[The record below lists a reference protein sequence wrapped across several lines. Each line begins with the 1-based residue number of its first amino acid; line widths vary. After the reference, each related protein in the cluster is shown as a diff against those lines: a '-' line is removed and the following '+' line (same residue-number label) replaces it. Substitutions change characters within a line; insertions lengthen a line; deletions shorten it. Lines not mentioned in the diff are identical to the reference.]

1 MGGPILPNFTFQATA
16 DRERRWDSL
25 SRRAEALV
33 FDVPPFVCLAVIVL
47 LMKMRFLLPTL
58 AALAFSA
65 PASAQDLVPDAVPAA
80 SPPPE
85 EAPLID
91 EWEGIVNIDV
101 SVLVPDYREPWNSG
115 QPSGGSGTGF
125 LIGKNRFLTNAHVV
139 SNATKLVIR
148 TTNDPEPHPARV
160 VHVAHDCDLAIIE
173 AENGSHFE
181 NLKPLTFGGIPKLNT
196 EVIAVGY
203 PIGGDRISVTRG
215 VVSRID
221 FRPFSHTQVDSHL
234 AIQVDAAINP
244 GNSGGPVIQSGKVV
258 GVAFQGFSGRVAQ
271 NVGYIIPVPVVERFL
286 KDVED
291 GRYDHYVDLAVSDF
305 AIENSAQRKALG
317 LNGGGIGVMIADV
330 EPAGS
335 AGDILKRGDVLLA
348 MDDNPVFNN
357 GLIRFEGE
365 LMDMNEVVE
374 RKFAGDKLKLSYQR
388 DGKKIE
394 TEVTLKRFDPYVKL
408 GEQYDQRPRYIV
420 YAGLVFQPMDK
431 NLMDSHQIADR
442 AANYMFDNFLT
453 EKLYVERPE
462 PVLLTTI
469 LADEVNTYLTP
480 YAQSVVDEIN
490 GVKIKSL
497 KDVKKALAKKGDKP
511 GFVIIKL
518 LDKGRPLVLKRDFAD
533 AAHPRI
539 MKTYNIP
546 EDAYLGAD

>member
-1 MGGPILPNFTFQATA
+1 
-16 DRERRWDSL
+16 
-25 SRRAEALV
+25 
-33 FDVPPFVCLAVIVL
+33 
-47 LMKMRFLLPTL
+47 MKMRPLLPVL
-58 AALAFSA
+58 AALAYTL
-65 PASAQDLVPDAVPAA
+65 PTIAQDLVPETVPAA

-85 EAPLID
+85 SAPLID
-91 EWEGIVNIDV
+91 EWESIVNIDA
-101 SVLVPDYREPWNSG
+101 SVLMPDYREPWNSG

-139 SNATKLVIR
+139 SNAIKLVIR

-160 VHVAHDCDLAIIE
+160 VFIAHDCDLAIIE
-173 AENGSHFE
+173 AEDGTPFE
-181 NLKPLTFGGIPKLNT
+181 KLKPLSFGGIPKLNT

-221 FRPFSHTQVDSHL
+221 FRPYSHSGVDSHL

-244 GNSGGPVIQSGKVV
+244 GNSGGPVIQEGKVV

-291 GRYDHYVDLAVSDF
+291 GHYDHYVDLAVSDF
-305 AIENSAQRKALG
+305 AIENSAQKKALG
-317 LNGGGIGVMIADV
+317 LNGDGVGVMIADV

-335 AGDILKRGDVLLA
+335 AGGLLKRGDVLLS
-348 MDDNPVFNN
+348 MDDNPVMNN
-357 GLIRFEGE
+357 GLIRFQGE

-374 RKFAGDKLKLSYQR
+374 RKFAGDKLKLAYLR
-388 DGKKIE
+388 DGKKLE
-394 TEVTLKRFDPYVKL
+394 KELTLKRFDPYVRL
-408 GEQYDQRPRYIV
+408 GEQYNQRPRYIV

-431 NLMDSHQIADR
+431 NLMDTYQIGDS

-462 PVLLTTI
+462 PVLLTNI
-469 LADEVNTYLTP
+469 LTDEVNTYITP

-490 GVKIKSL
+490 GVKIRSL
-497 KDVKKALAKKGDKP
+497 KDVKEALAKKGDKP
-511 GFVIIKL
+511 DFVVIKL
-518 LDKGRPLVLKRDFAD
+518 MEKDRPLVLKRDLAET
-533 AAHPRI
+533 AHPRI
-539 MKTYNIP
+539 MQTYNIP
-546 EDAYLGAD
+546 EDAYLGAE

>member
-1 MGGPILPNFTFQATA
+1 MF
-16 DRERRWDSL
+16 SL
-25 SRRAEALV
+25 IVPYFMKIPSVVSALALLI
-33 FDVPPFVCLAVIVL
+33 FSVCL
-47 LMKMRFLLPTL
+47 
-58 AALAFSA
+58 
-65 PASAQDLVPDAVPAA
+65 SAQEPTPVEPGT
-80 SPPPE
+80 
-85 EAPLID
+85 D
-91 EWEGIVNIDV
+91 EWEGIVNIDA
-101 SVLVPDYREPWNSG
+101 SALIPDYREPWNAG

-148 TTNDPEPHPARV
+148 TTNDPEPHPARI
-160 VHVAHDCDLAIIE
+160 VHIAHDCDLAILE
-173 AENGSHFE
+173 AEDGTHFAK
-181 NLKPLTFGGIPKLNT
+181 LKPLVFGGIPKLNT

-203 PIGGDRISVTRG
+203 PIGGDRMSVTRG

-244 GNSGGPVIQSGKVV
+244 GNSGGPVLQNRKVV

-271 NVGYIIPVPVVERFL
+271 NVGYIIPVPVIQRFL

-291 GRYDHYVDLAVSDF
+291 GSYDHYVDLAVSDF

-317 LNGGGIGVMIADV
+317 LNGDGVGVMVADV

-335 AGDILKRGDVLLA
+335 AGDILKRGDVLLS
-348 MDDNPVFNN
+348 MDGNPVLNN

-374 RKFAGDKLKLSYQR
+374 RKFAGDKLQLTYISE
-388 DGKKIE
+388 GKKKE
-394 TEVTLKRFDPYVKL
+394 SEVTLKRFDPYVKL
-408 GEQYDQRPRYIV
+408 GEQYNQRPRYLV

-431 NLMDSHQIADR
+431 NLMDAHQIRDA
-442 AANYMFDNFLT
+442 AANYLFDNYLT

-462 PVLLTTI
+462 PVILTSI
-469 LADEVNTYLTP
+469 LADEVNTYITS

-497 KDVKKALAKKGDKP
+497 KDVKDALAKEDAKQP
-511 GFVIIKL
+511 FVVIKL
-518 LDKGRPLVLKRDFAD
+518 LEKNRPLVLKRAIAQ

-539 MKTYNIP
+539 MQTYNIP
-546 EDAYLGAD
+546 EDAYLGAE

>member
-1 MGGPILPNFTFQATA
+1 
-16 DRERRWDSL
+16 
-25 SRRAEALV
+25 
-33 FDVPPFVCLAVIVL
+33 
-47 LMKMRFLLPTL
+47 MKMRFLLPTL
-58 AALAFSA
+58 AALACTAVS
-65 PASAQDLVPDAVPAA
+65 SGQELVPDAVPAA
-80 SPPPE
+80 SPPPL
-85 EAPLID
+85 EAPLVD

-148 TTNDPEPHPARV
+148 MTNDPEPHPARV

-173 AENGSHFE
+173 AVDGSHFE
-181 NLKPLTFGGIPKLNT
+181 DLKPLTFGGIPKLNT

-271 NVGYIIPVPVVERFL
+271 NVGYIIPVPVVDRFL

-305 AIENSAQRKALG
+305 PIENSAQRKALK
-317 LNGGGIGVMIADV
+317 LNGDGIGVMIADV

-335 AGDILKRGDVLLA
+335 AGDLLKRGDVLLA

-374 RKFAGDKLKLSYQR
+374 RKFAGDKLKLAYLR
-388 DGKKIE
+388 DGKKTE
-394 TEVTLKRFDPYVKL
+394 TEVVLKRFDPYVKL
-408 GEQYDQRPRYIV
+408 GEQYNQRPRYLV

-431 NLMDSHQIADR
+431 NLMDAHQISDR
-442 AANYMFDNFLT
+442 AANYIFDNFLT

-462 PVLLTTI
+462 PVLLTSI
-469 LADEVNTYLTP
+469 LADEVNTYITP

-490 GVKIKSL
+490 GVKIKAL
-497 KDVKKALAKKGDKP
+497 KDVKAALAKEGEKP

-518 LDKGRPLVLKRDFAD
+518 LEKGRPLVLKRDFAD

-539 MKTYNIP
+539 MQTYNIP
-546 EDAYLGAD
+546 EDAYLGAH